1 MSENVAQI
9 EIQTIDNTGN
19 GLSSVSTRFDNFGK
33 QLENLEKNLKPVK
46 QILDNYTQKTQTTHN
61 K

>member
-19 GLSSVSTRFDNFGK
+19 GLSSVSTRFDNFDET
-33 QLENLEKNLKPVK
+33 LENLDKNLKPVK
-46 QILDNYTQKTQTTHN
+46 QILDN
-61 K
+61 